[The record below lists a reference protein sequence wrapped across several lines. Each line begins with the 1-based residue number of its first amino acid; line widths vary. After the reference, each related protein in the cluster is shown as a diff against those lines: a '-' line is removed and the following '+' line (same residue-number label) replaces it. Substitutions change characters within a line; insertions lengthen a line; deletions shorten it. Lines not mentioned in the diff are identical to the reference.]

1 MFVRFEDFN
10 LAYAD
15 RGRGTPLL
23 LIHGFPLNH
32 SMWNQQLEALA
43 DRAHMVAPDLRGH
56 GDSGSPPGVYTME
69 RLAEDCK
76 ALLDAL
82 AITEPVVVCGH
93 SMGGYVALAFQRLY
107 PERLAGLILA
117 STRAS
122 EDTPE
127 GKAARDQT
135 AEKAQAEGA
144 AAIKQGMLSKLLAPQ
159 TYEDRPELVARV
171 AELMSPTSVEG
182 IAGAALGMKER
193 PDARPGL
200 PDVRVPALIVHG
212 EDDQIIPLEAAEEMA
227 TAIPKARL
235 EVIPR
240 AGHMPNLEQPGAFN
254 RAVNEFFEELA

>member
-10 LAYAD
+10 LAYED
-15 RGRGTPLL
+15 RGRNIPLL

-32 SMWNQQLEALA
+32 HMWDPQLEALA
-43 DRAHMVAPDLRGH
+43 DHARMVAPDLRGH
-56 GDSGSPPGVYTME
+56 GASGSPPGVYTME

-93 SMGGYVALAFQRLY
+93 SMGGYVALAFQRRY
-107 PERLAGLILA
+107 PERLGGLILV
-117 STRAS
+117 STRTSA
-122 EDTPE
+122 DTPE

-135 AEKAQAEGA
+135 AEKARAEGA
-144 AAIKQGMLSKLLAPQ
+144 AAITQGMLSKLLAPQ
-159 TYEDRPELVARV
+159 SYEDRPELVARV
-171 AELMSPTSVEG
+171 AELMGPTSVEG
-182 IAGAALGMKER
+182 IVGAALGMKER
-193 PDARPGL
+193 TDARPGL

-227 TAIPKARL
+227 AAIPQARL
-235 EVIPR
+235 EAIPG

-254 RAVNEFFEELA
+254 RAVIEFLDKMA